1 MSVWIAM
8 WIGNASMLICQFQN
22 ALKWGEKDE
31 REYLS
36 MTKKNAELNESLA
49 RCKNKYKN
57 VQDFIEMTRATT
69 E

>member
-31 REYLS
+31 GIFEHD
-36 MTKKNAELNESLA
+36 KKNAELNESLA

-57 VQDFIEMTRATT
+57 VQNFIEMTRATT

>member
-1 MSVWIAM
+1 M
-8 WIGNASMLICQFQN
+8 
-22 ALKWGEKDE
+22 